1 MNGYYLLFIHFT
13 VCIIKAK
20 AFLADPSAFMQ
31 AAPAQEEEKVEDT
44 PAEEKE
50 ESEEE
55 SDEDMGFG
63 LFD

>member
-1 MNGYYLLFIHFT
+1 MNGYYLLFIT

-44 PAEEKE
+44 PAEEKKE